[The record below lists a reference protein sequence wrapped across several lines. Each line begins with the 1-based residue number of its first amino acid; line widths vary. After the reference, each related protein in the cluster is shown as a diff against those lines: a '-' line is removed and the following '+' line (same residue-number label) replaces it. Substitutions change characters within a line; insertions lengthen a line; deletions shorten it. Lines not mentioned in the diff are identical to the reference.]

1 MIYFKEM
8 SKDGFI
14 ISIDAEE
21 AMYLESTGK
30 YNKSTNGDIAI
41 YLLR

>member
-1 MIYFKEM
+1 MRYFKEM

-14 ISIDAEE
+14 ISIDTEE

-30 YNKSTNGDIAI
+30 YNKSTSGNIVI